1 MQASLYA
8 GFSASVSA
16 RALNSNGP
24 SETDLY
30 QCGTKPHR
38 ICPNFLL
45 PKLLTSTL
53 MFSAGHM
60 LKLGTVT
67 KLSAIWAL
75 KISAVAFNGVS
86 NTNLPHTVLFYLQI
100 LISDYGV

>member
-1 MQASLYA
+1 
-8 GFSASVSA
+8 
-16 RALNSNGP
+16 
-24 SETDLY
+24 
-30 QCGTKPHR
+30 
-38 ICPNFLL
+38 
-45 PKLLTSTL
+45 
-53 MFSAGHM
+53 MFSDGHM
-60 LKLGTVT
+60 LKLGTAT